1 MNILK
6 LFCRR
11 RPLVDRA
18 AACREQQRAAKP
30 VWHEA
35 PSDLSRLRADRT
47 EYYYEFNGRQQS

>member
-1 MNILK
+1 MNILRLLSK
-6 LFCRR
+6 RK
-11 RPLVDRA
+11 PLVERA

-47 EYYYEFNGRQQS
+47 DYFYEFKELQS

>member
-6 LFCRR
+6 LFSKRK
-11 RPLVDRA
+11 PLVDRA

-35 PSDLSRLRADRT
+35 PSDLSKLRADRT
-47 EYYYEFNGRQQS
+47 DYFYAFKELQS

>member
-30 VWHEA
+30 VWLEA

-47 EYYYEFNGRQQS
+47 DYFYAFRELQS